1 MSISNKTFDHNKY
14 QAFPTI
20 ALQQRQWPNNSI
32 NRAPKWCSVD
42 LRDGNQALVNPL
54 SVKQKLKLF
63 TILVEMGFKE
73 IEVGFPSASQDDFD
87 FVQMLINEEYIPED
101 VTIAILTPAREQFI
115 KRSFEALMGAKKAI
129 IHLYNSTSRVQREK
143 VFKMDKEGI
152 SNIAVNAAKLIKQCA
167 NKQPETKW
175 QFQYSPESFTGTE
188 LDYAVE
194 ICNAVIDVWK
204 LANKKP
210 IIINLPSTVEMSMPN
225 IYADQI
231 EWFCSHINKRKDIL
245 ISVHTHNDRGC
256 AVAAAEMALL
266 AGADRVEGTL
276 LGNGE
281 RTGNMDII
289 TMAMNLYSQ
298 GINPGLDL
306 SNIQIIS
313 EEISQLINIPVH
325 PRHPYIGDL
334 VFTAFSGSHQ
344 DAIGKCLKSY
354 NQGDKWDIAYLPIDP
369 ADLGRSYQ
377 EIIRINSQSGKGG
390 ITYIIEQN
398 LSIQLPRW
406 LQIEFSKLVQLKT
419 EQSGTEMT
427 SEEIIALF
435 TKSYLN
441 DKGLLHIN
449 FYNTFKNYS
458 ENKKFGQ
465 DITEFVLSNSAKK
478 VKLQGRGVGILD
490 SFTAALSDY
499 YAISINIIEYNEQTI
514 FPNSSSQAISFINL
528 QIEKENFSGVA
539 QHEDI
544 VMASLNAILQG
555 ISEFMLN
562 REVADSF
569 HKMIDN
575 DLVNKKIA

>member
-1 MSISNKTFDHNKY
+1 
-14 QAFPTI
+14 
-20 ALQQRQWPNNSI
+20 
-32 NRAPKWCSVD
+32 
-42 LRDGNQALVNPL
+42 
-54 SVKQKLKLF
+54 
-63 TILVEMGFKE
+63 
-73 IEVGFPSASQDDFD
+73 
-87 FVQMLINEEYIPED
+87 
-101 VTIAILTPAREQFI
+101 
-115 KRSFEALMGAKKAI
+115 
-129 IHLYNSTSRVQREK
+129 
-143 VFKMDKEGI
+143 
-152 SNIAVNAAKLIKQCA
+152 
-167 NKQPETKW
+167 
-175 QFQYSPESFTGTE
+175 
-188 LDYAVE
+188 
-194 ICNAVIDVWK
+194 
-204 LANKKP
+204 
-210 IIINLPSTVEMSMPN
+210 
-225 IYADQI
+225 
-231 EWFCSHINKRKDIL
+231 
-245 ISVHTHNDRGC
+245 
-256 AVAAAEMALL
+256 MALL

-575 DLVNKKIA
+575 DLVNKIIA

>member
-478 VKLQGRGVGILD
+478 VKLQGRGVVTL
-490 SFTAALSDY
+490 AA
-499 YAISINIIEYNEQTI
+499 AH
-514 FPNSSSQAISFINL
+514 QAGALALLTCSLF
-528 QIEKENFSGVA
+528 VT
-539 QHEDI
+539 HELK
-544 VMASLNAILQG
+544 SL
-555 ISEFMLN
+555 
-562 REVADSF
+562 
-569 HKMIDN
+569 
-575 DLVNKKIA
+575 